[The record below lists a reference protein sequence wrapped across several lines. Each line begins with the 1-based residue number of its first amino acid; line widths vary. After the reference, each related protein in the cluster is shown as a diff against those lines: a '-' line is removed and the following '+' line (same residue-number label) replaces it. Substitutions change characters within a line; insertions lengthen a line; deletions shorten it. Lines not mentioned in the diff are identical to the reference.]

1 MSIGSIIG
9 GRIGATPEGLT
20 LAEICRAAG
29 RSGIDGD
36 VVCALATVD
45 GNPTASCV
53 AHVEFIDA
61 AGGAHEVALGMVER
75 AGLGFFFP
83 HPVTGAPVDDPAEH
97 IRLRFAFI
105 EGTVVPSTFSTA
117 FDRLSS

>member
-1 MSIGSIIG
+1 MSIGTLIG
-9 GRIGATPEGLT
+9 GRIGAAPQGLT

-36 VVCALATVD
+36 IVGAIAMLE
-45 GNPTASCV
+45 GNPTPSCS
-53 AHVEFIDA
+53 AHVEFVDEV
-61 AGGAHEVALGMVER
+61 GGAHEVALGVVER

-83 HPVTGAPVDDPAEH
+83 HPVTGSPVDEPAEH
-97 IRLRFAFI
+97 IRLRFEIA
-105 EGTVVPSTFSTA
+105 EGTALPSTFSTA